1 MPFCDQG
8 SSDRK
13 QYLNLSMEAWEII
26 NYDQCRFASTDSKG
40 PKLPLST
47 FLNQIFQNFYET
59 ADASIA
65 LQAENHAQ
73 KLREI
78 LSDGEDRSG
87 LRKKSSPSRGRK
99 PGRTADSMENSNSVG
114 STNNMNSADSMDNM
128 NSADSTNSM
137 DRTIEKLTAAY
148 VEKLREKS
156 TSYAKGKGEKF
167 RLNQEN
173 FSYLTDEDSECQE
186 ELFYSSIGQYL
197 KALFEEYASLT
208 HLQREA
214 VYYRSVLET
223 IQQAFDSN
231 SAVRVTHVRGFQF
244 EFQPYR
250 VLSDLSSTYHYLIGY
265 STPLNMDI
273 DYDVTN
279 QPVPCR
285 TRPAT
290 MRISNIADAKVVR
303 RKSGKLTARQKEE
316 LKTILNDN
324 GPQFMADDTHEIH
337 IHLTPDGISR
347 YNYQLAL
354 RPEYTKI
361 IEPDIYVFRCSERQ
375 IEYYFFNFG
384 KDAEIL
390 KPENLRKHFARRYRE
405 AAEGYKKT
413 DT

>member
-26 NYDQCRFASTDSKG
+26 NYDQCRFASTDSKV

-65 LQAENHAQ
+65 LQAENYAQ

-87 LRKKSSPSRGRK
+87 LRKKTSVSRGEK
-99 PGRTADSMENSNSVG
+99 KGNDTDS
-114 STNNMNSADSMDNM
+114 
-128 NSADSTNSM
+128 
-137 DRTIEKLTAAY
+137 TIEKLTAAY
-148 VEKLREKS
+148 VKKLREKS
-156 TSYAKGKGEKF
+156 SSYSKGKGEKF
-167 RLNQEN
+167 RLNQAN
-173 FSYLTDEDSECQE
+173 FTYLTDMNSECQE

-197 KALFEEYASLT
+197 KALYEEYASLT
-208 HLQREA
+208 HLQRKA
-214 VYYRSVLET
+214 VYYRPVLET

-231 SAVRVTHVRGFQF
+231 SSVRVTHVRGFQF
-244 EFQPYR
+244 EFQPYK
-250 VLSDLSSTYHYLIGY
+250 VTSDLSSTYHYLIGY

-285 TRPAT
+285 PRPAN

-303 RKSGKLTARQKEE
+303 RKSGKLTDRQKEE
-316 LKTILNDN
+316 LKSILNDN
-324 GPQFMADDTHEIH
+324 GPQFTADDTHEIH
-337 IHLTPDGISR
+337 VRLTPDGINR

-354 RPEYTKI
+354 RPDYKEI

-384 KDAEIL
+384 KDAVIL
-390 KPENLRKHFARRYRE
+390 KPDRLRKHFARRYQE
-405 AAEGYKKT
+405 AAKGYGEPENEV
-413 DT
+413 

>member
-1 MPFCDQG
+1 MAFCDQG

-47 FLNQIFQNFYET
+47 FLNQIFHNFYEM

-65 LQAENHAQ
+65 LQAENYAQ

-87 LRKKSSPSRGRK
+87 LRKKSSVSRDRK
-99 PGRTADSMENSNSVG
+99 TG
-114 STNNMNSADSMDNM
+114 SGTKNAESIGCAEIMDN
-128 NSADSTNSM
+128 
-137 DRTIEKLTAAY
+137 TIEKLTAAY
-148 VEKLREKS
+148 VKKLREKS
-156 TSYAKGKGEKF
+156 TSYSKGKGEKF

-173 FSYLTDEDSECQE
+173 FIYLTDEDSECQE
-186 ELFYSSIGQYL
+186 EQFYSSIGQYL

-214 VYYRSVLET
+214 VYYRSVLES

-244 EFQPYR
+244 EFQPYK
-250 VLSDLSSTYHYLIGY
+250 VVSDLSSTYHYLIGY

-285 TRPAT
+285 ARPAT

-337 IHLTPDGISR
+337 VRLTPDGINR
-347 YNYQLAL
+347 YNYQLAI
-354 RPEYTKI
+354 RPEYTEI

-390 KPENLRKHFARRYRE
+390 KPENLRKHFSRRYRE
-405 AAEGYKKT
+405 ASEGYGEAER
-413 DT
+413 DEAAEADV

>member
-1 MPFCDQG
+1 
-8 SSDRK
+8 
-13 QYLNLSMEAWEII
+13 
-26 NYDQCRFASTDSKG
+26 
-40 PKLPLST
+40 
-47 FLNQIFQNFYET
+47 
-59 ADASIA
+59 
-65 LQAENHAQ
+65 
-73 KLREI
+73 
-78 LSDGEDRSG
+78 
-87 LRKKSSPSRGRK
+87 
-99 PGRTADSMENSNSVG
+99 
-114 STNNMNSADSMDNM
+114 
-128 NSADSTNSM
+128 
-137 DRTIEKLTAAY
+137 
-148 VEKLREKS
+148 
-156 TSYAKGKGEKF
+156 
-167 RLNQEN
+167 
-173 FSYLTDEDSECQE
+173 
-186 ELFYSSIGQYL
+186 
-197 KALFEEYASLT
+197 
-208 HLQREA
+208 
-214 VYYRSVLET
+214 
-223 IQQAFDSN
+223 
-231 SAVRVTHVRGFQF
+231 
-244 EFQPYR
+244 
-250 VLSDLSSTYHYLIGY
+250 
-265 STPLNMDI
+265 MDI

-285 TRPAT
+285 ARPAT

-316 LKTILNDN
+316 LKTSLNDN

>member
-128 NSADSTNSM
+128 NCADSTNRM

-223 IQQAFDSN
+223 IQQAVVQAFASMGPELGRAIVQAFTESGTIGNIRAIEDYSRVTAQKEFSLGN
-231 SAVRVTHVRGFQF
+231 PSSTAGRWVSQSLDAYDAVRG
-244 EFQPYR
+244 
-250 VLSDLSSTYHYLIGY
+250 
-265 STPLNMDI
+265 
-273 DYDVTN
+273 
-279 QPVPCR
+279 
-285 TRPAT
+285 
-290 MRISNIADAKVVR
+290 
-303 RKSGKLTARQKEE
+303 
-316 LKTILNDN
+316 
-324 GPQFMADDTHEIH
+324 
-337 IHLTPDGISR
+337 
-347 YNYQLAL
+347 
-354 RPEYTKI
+354 
-361 IEPDIYVFRCSERQ
+361 
-375 IEYYFFNFG
+375 
-384 KDAEIL
+384 
-390 KPENLRKHFARRYRE
+390 
-405 AAEGYKKT
+405 
-413 DT
+413 

>member
-65 LQAENHAQ
+65 LQAENYAQ

-99 PGRTADSMENSNSVG
+99 TGRAADSMENI
-114 STNNMNSADSMDNM
+114 DNM
-128 NSADSTNSM
+128 SSM

-148 VEKLREKS
+148 VDKLREKS

-173 FSYLTDEDSECQE
+173 FSYLTDVDSECQE

-285 TRPAT
+285 ARPAT

-316 LKTILNDN
+316 LKTSLNDN

-337 IHLTPDGISR
+337 VRLTPDGISR

-354 RPEYTKI
+354 RPEYTEI

-384 KDAEIL
+384 KDAMIL
-390 KPENLRKHFARRYRE
+390 KPDNLRRHFARRYRE
-405 AAEGYKKT
+405 AAEGYEKT

>member
-114 STNNMNSADSMDNM
+114 STS
-128 NSADSTNSM
+128 SM

-285 TRPAT
+285 ARPAT

-337 IHLTPDGISR
+337 VRLTPDGISR

-405 AAEGYKKT
+405 AAEGYGERERDGKGKT
-413 DT
+413 VTK